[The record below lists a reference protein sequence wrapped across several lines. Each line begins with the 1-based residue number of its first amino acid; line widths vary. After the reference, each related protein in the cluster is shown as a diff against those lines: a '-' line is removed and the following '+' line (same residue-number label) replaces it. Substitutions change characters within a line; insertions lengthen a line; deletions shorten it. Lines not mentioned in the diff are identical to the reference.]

1 MERSVQTPETERD
14 LEQDRERR
22 SILLDLESAD
32 EEIRRLGVERLA
44 SLSCDEALPRLVEC
58 LGDPGWRVRKAAV
71 ERLAEAPAAWPVAET
86 LVDALSDGENPGR
99 RNAAV
104 EALIR
109 RGESM
114 VDPLLEATAS
124 PDHDVRKLAVDTLAG
139 LGAPRAVPRLLE
151 VLADPDPNVRA
162 AAADALGLLGGEA
175 VAPALVERATRPDE
189 DRLVAFSALRALGR
203 LEAPVRASRL
213 EPVLED
219 SLLRPAAFAVLGQAE
234 EEDGAAVEVL
244 LKGIVARSR
253 SSREAAMEALLRRV
267 GRSDPEGAARLAER
281 VREAM
286 AGEDLGD
293 ALERLQSADLST
305 RLMLVQ
311 FLGLL
316 GRPDAAVP
324 ILRAG
329 VDEALTE
336 VALSSLGALGAAA
349 GEAFD
354 AAWSDLDPDARCL
367 ACAVVARTGGAVGR
381 ARLLAGLDDPDAAV
395 RGAAAR
401 ALGALACAEAL
412 PALMRRLEAVAA
424 RGDGDEEGSDPERED
439 ELAAVTEA
447 LVALASSGDEPLRH
461 RAVELL
467 GQRLDGAPEP
477 VRLAL
482 AAVLGRIGRPCDA
495 SLVEWLL
502 KDPSAGV
509 RREAVQALARLE
521 DGEASEPL
529 RLALADESPAV
540 RIAAA
545 RALGA
550 SRSPRAPEDLER
562 LADDEHPQVRAAAL
576 RALGGRAAG
585 ADPGARERALVLLES
600 ALGDEGAVAIAA
612 VEALAVLGTPR
623 AAEAARRLLAHGDP
637 ELVKAAVACIGAH
650 GQPPVLEELV
660 PLVAHPHWAVRAE
673 AIHTLAERSVT
684 RAVPAI
690 LRRLEKE
697 QDDFARDAILR
708 ALRKLEG

>member
-1 MERSVQTPETERD
+1 MERSADIRER
-14 LEQDRERR
+14 EQDREHR

-32 EEIRRLGVERLA
+32 EEIRRLAVERLA
-44 SLSCDEALPRLVEC
+44 GRSCEDALPRLVAC

-71 ERLAEAPAAWPVAET
+71 ERLAEAPAAWPVAEA
-86 LVDALSDGENPGR
+86 LVAALSDGENPGR

-104 EALIR
+104 EALVR
-109 RGESM
+109 RGESV

-124 PDHDVRKLAVDTLAG
+124 DDHDVRKLAVDTLAG
-139 LGAPRAVPRLLE
+139 LGTPRAVPRLRE

-162 AAADALGLLGGEA
+162 AAADALGAIGGEA
-175 VAPALVERATRPDE
+175 VAPALLDQATRPDE
-189 DRLVAFSALRALGR
+189 DRLVVFSALRALAH
-203 LEAPVRASRL
+203 LEVAVPAARL
-213 EPVLED
+213 EPVLQD
-219 SLLRPAAFAVLGQAE
+219 SLLRPAAYAVLGHADEEDVAAE
-234 EEDGAAVEVL
+234 EAL
-244 LKGIVARSR
+244 LKGLVSTSR

-267 GRSDPEGAARLAER
+267 GRSDPQGAARLSER
-281 VREAM
+281 VRETL
-286 AGEDLGD
+286 AGEPLDD
-293 ALERLQSADLST
+293 ALARLRNADLPT
-305 RLMLVQ
+305 RLVLIQ

-316 GRPDAAVP
+316 RRPEAAVP

-329 VDEALTE
+329 VDEALAE
-336 VALSSLGALGAAA
+336 VALASLCALGGAA

-354 AAWSDLDPDARCL
+354 AAWSDLDPESRCL
-367 ACAVVARTGGAVGR
+367 ACTVVARTGGELGR
-381 ARLLAGLDDPDAAV
+381 ARLLAALEEPDAGV
-395 RGAAAR
+395 RSAAAR
-401 ALGALACAEAL
+401 ALGELVCAEAL
-412 PALMRRLEAVAA
+412 PALMHRLEAVAA
-424 RGDGDEEGSDPERED
+424 REDEGPDPERED
-439 ELAAVTEA
+439 ELAAVTGG
-447 LVALASSGDEPLRH
+447 LVALASQGGEALRH

-467 GQRLDGAPEP
+467 GQRLEGAPEP

-482 AAVLGRIGRPCDA
+482 AAVLGRIGRPSDA

-509 RREAVQALARLE
+509 RREAVQALGRLE
-521 DGEASEPL
+521 EGAASEPL

-550 SRSPRAPEDLER
+550 SQSPRALEDLER
-562 LADDEHPQVRAAAL
+562 LADDEEPRVRAAAL
-576 RALGGRAAG
+576 HALGRRALG
-585 ADPGARERALVLLES
+585 ADPAEEPARERALARLEA
-600 ALGDEGAVAIAA
+600 ALADEGSVAMAA
-612 VEALAVLGTPR
+612 VEALATLGTPR
-623 AAEAARRLLAHGDP
+623 AAQAALRLLEREDP

-650 GQPPVLEELV
+650 GEGAALEELV

-673 AIHTLAERSVT
+673 AIGTLAERSVR

-708 ALRKLEG
+708 GLRKLEA